1 MTSLYKPL
9 GFVFVGL
16 AAIGIFLPL
25 LPTTPFL
32 ILAAAC
38 FARSSE
44 RLHHWL
50 LSNRTFGPII
60 ADWEQNKCISATTKT
75 ISLSCIILF
84 GGYAVIFALTTPLL
98 RSFGLVVILVSL
110 YLVARLK
117 VCDRR
122 RS

>member
-16 AAIGIFLPL
+16 AALGIFLPL

-32 ILAAAC
+32 ILAAGC

-44 RLHHWL
+44 KLHRWL

-60 ADWEQNKCISATTKT
+60 TDWEQNKCVSAITKT
-75 ISLSCIILF
+75 ISISCIILF
-84 GGYAVIFALTTPLL
+84 GGYAVAFALTTPLL
-98 RSFGLVVILVSL
+98 RLLGLAVILVSL
-110 YLVARLK
+110 FLVARLK

-122 RS
+122 SS